1 MLYIIS
7 SMLYAQNKDIEIA
20 NLIHYSVMIKD
31 TTTLK
36 SASIKNTGET
46 PIHDYINDH
55 GSDFISLHEFKDFTY
70 IISKFVNDKNAIA
83 FYGDKKIPATQLK
96 ERITQCDSIQETFI
110 DNLGHEITVS
120 RWICD
125 SLSIIKSI
133 VRIDFYERW
142 SIDPKTYEL
151 KKEVL
156 AYVPMTYIPARK
168 IFKRVF
174 TVYKNEDAWVKIGK
188 YTQ

>member
-1 MLYIIS
+1 
-7 SMLYAQNKDIEIA
+7 
-20 NLIHYSVMIKD
+20 MIKD

-36 SASIKNTGET
+36 SASIKDAEET
-46 PIHDYINDH
+46 PIHDYINNH
-55 GSDFISLHEFKDFTY
+55 GSDFISLHEFKDFAY

-83 FYGDKKIPATQLK
+83 FYGDAKIPATQLK
-96 ERITQCDSIQETFI
+96 ERIIQCDSIQEISF
-110 DNLGHEITVS
+110 DNNGNEIIVL

-125 SLSIIKSI
+125 SLSIIKNI

-156 AYVPMTYIPARK
+156 AYAPMTYIPIQKSIYCLQR
-168 IFKRVF
+168 
-174 TVYKNEDAWVKIGK
+174 
-188 YTQ
+188 